1 MSEFYRS
8 FEDIHRGSR
17 QLILSRLAVYQPFI
31 EQLKTQWDLGVLDLG
46 CGRGEWLEL
55 LTSMGVRCHG
65 VDTDANMLS
74 ACESLGFAVSNNDAI
89 SYLKGLPTASQ
100 MAVSAF
106 HLVEHIPF
114 DDLQTLVK
122 EAKRVLVP
130 GGLLILETPNPE
142 NLRVS
147 TCSFYMDPT
156 HGSPLPPLLLQFLPD
171 HYGYARSI
179 VLRLQESAPLEE
191 INPVLLTHVLNGVS
205 PDYSVIAQT
214 PVEGS
219 SPPEMDALFH
229 ASYGV
234 TLEDITAAYDDR
246 SSRLE
251 LRAAQTLESLEGLA
265 SSFAEAGEEING
277 LRATSNELASSID
290 TLSVALTDGIDTL
303 SVAVDDGINA
313 LAVTS
318 TAGMNALKRRM
329 SLLEAENRALRTE
342 NSTATHALST
352 QHQQM
357 ADVISRLREQDHKLH
372 ELAAALEVTRG
383 RIHALSVIIPTPV
396 VSVFKYGALQKS
408 LLRRDG
414 FKGRSKALARRTASF
429 AVRRLSRF
437 TVIKNTAK
445 FVLKKVGAYQYFQD
459 IRAEM
464 TPRDVPI
471 FSPATDGMANIDQE
485 NLSAHARTV
494 LAKLK
499 LAEKTRARIR

>member
-31 EQLKTQWDLGVLDLG
+31 EQLKTQWDLEVLDLG

-100 MAVSAF
+100 MAVSSF

-179 VLRLQESAPLEE
+179 VLRLQEPAPLEE
-191 INPVLLTHVLNGVS
+191 ISPVLLTHVLNGVS
-205 PDYSVIAQT
+205 PDYCVIAQS
-214 PVEGS
+214 PFEGS
-219 SPPEMDALFH
+219 STPEMDALFH

-246 SSRLE
+246 NSRLE
-251 LRAAQTLESLEGLA
+251 LRAAQTLESLETLA
-265 SSFAEAGEEING
+265 SSFAEARKEITG
-277 LRATSNELASSID
+277 LQANSAELASSID
-290 TLSVALTDGIDTL
+290 NVSVAM
-303 SVAVDDGINA
+303 DDGINA

-342 NSTATHALST
+342 NSTAAQDLSA
-352 QHQQM
+352 QHQQISE
-357 ADVISRLREQDHKLH
+357 VISKLREQDHKLH

-383 RIHALSVIIPTPV
+383 RMHALSVIIPRPV
-396 VSVFKYGALQKS
+396 VSVLKYGALQKS

-414 FKGRSKALARRTASF
+414 FRGRSKALVRRTASF
-429 AVRRLSRF
+429 TVRKLSRF

-471 FSPATDGMANIDQE
+471 FSPSTDGMANIDQE